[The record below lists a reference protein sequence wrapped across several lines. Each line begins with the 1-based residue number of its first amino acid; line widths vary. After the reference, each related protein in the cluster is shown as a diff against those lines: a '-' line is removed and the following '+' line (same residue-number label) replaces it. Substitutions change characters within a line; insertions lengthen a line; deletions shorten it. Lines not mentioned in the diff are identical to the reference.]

1 MTNASTAIDT
11 PNKEPSLLSRLA
23 RHQEMAL
30 LLCLVLV
37 LAFFSFTAEN
47 FFSVRNMTN
56 VLGQASLA
64 LTAGIGCAIVFISG
78 EVDIS
83 IGSLLAT
90 IALPLIIIMN
100 ETGSL
105 ALGVS
110 GALLFGLIVGCI
122 NGYLTAYAGIN
133 SLIVTLGMM
142 FVLRGGVYL
151 YTGQRAIP
159 DDAMLDSFILLSDG
173 RLFNIIPYSA
183 VIALVLLFA
192 FAYMMRHR
200 PFGRQIYAVGGNQ
213 EVARLAG
220 YDVRRVKFICFI
232 ISALLATV
240 AGIILAARVGS
251 AQHTA
256 GLNFEFQ
263 VVAATVLGGVSLAGG
278 IGSLWGMAL
287 GVLILQFLSNGL
299 RGLGL
304 PTEWQLVITGMIIIA
319 AVAFDEAKRRRAN
332 GG

>member
-1 MTNASTAIDT
+1 MSLTSTASA
-11 PNKEPSLLSRLA
+11 KAEPSMLGRLFA
-23 RHQEMAL
+23 RQELAL
-30 LLCLVLV
+30 LVCLILVLV
-37 LAFFSFTAEN
+37 FFSATVEN
-47 FFSVRNMTN
+47 FLSVRNMTN

-83 IGSLLAT
+83 IGS
-90 IALPLIIIMN
+90 
-100 ETGSL
+100 
-105 ALGVS
+105 
-110 GALLFGLIVGCI
+110 
-122 NGYLTAYAGIN
+122 
-133 SLIVTLGMM
+133 
-142 FVLRGGVYL
+142 
-151 YTGQRAIP
+151 
-159 DDAMLDSFILLSDG
+159 
-173 RLFNIIPYSA
+173 
-183 VIALVLLFA
+183 
-192 FAYMMRHR
+192 
-200 PFGRQIYAVGGNQ
+200 
-213 EVARLAG
+213 
-220 YDVRRVKFICFI
+220 
-232 ISALLATV
+232 LLATV

-278 IGSLWGMAL
+278 IGSLTGMAL

-319 AVAFDEAKRRRAN
+319 AVAFDEAKRGRAI

>member
-1 MTNASTAIDT
+1 MTIALQST
-11 PNKEPSLLSRLA
+11 SRQSSTLE
-23 RHQEMAL
+23 RIFHRQEVAL
-30 LLCLVLV
+30 LVCLIVVLV
-37 LAFFSFTAEN
+37 FFSLTADN
-47 FFSVRNMTN
+47 FLSARNITN
-56 VLGQASLA
+56 VLGQASLP
-64 LTAGIGCAIVFISG
+64 LIAGIGCAVVFISG

-83 IGSLLAT
+83 IGSLLAA
-90 IALPLIIIMN
+90 IALPLIVIMN
-100 ETGSL
+100 DTNSL
-105 ALGVS
+105 TLGIA
-110 GALLFGLIVGCI
+110 GALAIGLTVGIV
-122 NGYLTAYAGIN
+122 NGYLTAYVGVN

-159 DDAMLDSFILLSDG
+159 DNAALDSFIALSDG
-173 RLFNIIPYSA
+173 RLFGVLPYSA
-183 VIALVLLFA
+183 VIAVILLAVFG
-192 FAYMMRHR
+192 YVMRHR
-200 PFGRQIYAVGGNQ
+200 PFGRQIYAVGGNP

-232 ISALLATV
+232 ISSLLATV

-256 GLNFEFQ
+256 GLTFEFQ

-278 IGSLWGMAL
+278 IGSLTGMAL

-319 AVAFDEAKRRRAN
+319 AVSFDELKRRRAQ
-332 GG
+332 GA

>member
-11 PNKEPSLLSRLA
+11 ANKEPSLLSRLA

>member
-1 MTNASTAIDT
+1 MTNASTEIDA
-11 PNKEPSLLSRLA
+11 NKEPSLLSRLA

-159 DDAMLDSFILLSDG
+159 DDAMLDSSILLSDG
-173 RLFNIIPYSA
+173 RLSNVIPYSA
-183 VIALVLLFA
+183 VIALILLFA

-220 YDVRRVKFICFI
+220 YDVRRVKLICFI